1 MSASRTVLGR
11 LFHSLGAKYE
21 KDLPPFVDFDI
32 LGTINKPEFCDHNE
46 HDGI

>member
-21 KDLPPFVDFDI
+21 KDLLLFVDLDI
-32 LGTINKPEFCDHNE
+32 LGIINKPEFCDRNE
-46 HDGI
+46 RDGI